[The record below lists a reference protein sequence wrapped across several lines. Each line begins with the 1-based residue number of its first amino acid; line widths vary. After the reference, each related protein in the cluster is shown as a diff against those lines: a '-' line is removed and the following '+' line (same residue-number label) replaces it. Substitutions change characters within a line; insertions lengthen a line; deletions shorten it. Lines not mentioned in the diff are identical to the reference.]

1 MKKIIF
7 SLIVLV
13 SSFIISFAQDGAD
26 YCSEGK
32 IKSFSRLSKL
42 SSVQY
47 PGDNNIDVTYYKLDL
62 RVNINPNSLNGI
74 VTVKAKAATQNL
86 TTFYLDLVNA
96 LTVSSV
102 KLNGNALAFSQANN
116 QLTITLNRQ
125 YSLREEFSVDIT
137 YSGVPT
143 SGTGFISKAS
153 FLFYDQSAA
162 KQVVATLSEPY
173 GARDWWPNKDTPAD
187 KADSSDVWITADKFF
202 VSVSNG
208 KLIST
213 VDNPDGTRTYKWK
226 NHYPI
231 ANYLISIAMTNY
243 QTIVDQF
250 EYQTGKFLPV
260 IHYSYPERLDNT
272 RRTAVAK
279 TIEMLR
285 IFSEKFGP
293 YPYLKEKYGHA
304 EFSWGGGMEHQTISS
319 MGGGAMNSESTIA
332 HELAHQ
338 WYGDKV
344 TCKNWQNIWLNE
356 GFATYCEKIY
366 WQYKY
371 DQAIFNSR
379 ITNMFSSAK
388 TAQGTI
394 YVQNIN
400 SENEI
405 FNGSRSYNKGGSVLH
420 MLRGIVGDDIFFAIM
435 RQFADEPGLAYNVA
449 TTEDFQRIAERVS
462 GMNLNY
468 FFQEWI
474 YGENYPKY
482 TFGWNSKQVSGNV
495 YTLHLRAKQNVNSNP
510 SFFTM
515 PIQVKYTTPLE
526 TKIITVFN
534 NVQDQGWDI
543 TVNGQPTSVTFDP
556 DNWILKDIV
565 GTTFTDEPQNL
576 PTSFSLLQN
585 YPNPFNPETTIQYT
599 LLPVETRRGESLQ
612 HVTLKVYDL
621 IGREV
626 ATLVNEEQ
634 SAGTYKV
641 NFTIA
646 QISNLRYNISSGVY
660 FYTLKAGNF
669 IVTKKMILM
678 K

>member
-1 MKKIIF
+1 MKKH
-7 SLIVLV
+7 LLL
-13 SSFIISFAQDGAD
+13 FIILILVNSLVKAQDGAD

-47 PGDNNIDVTYYKLDL
+47 PGDSNIDVTYYKLDL
-62 RVNINPNSLNGI
+62 RVNTNPNSLNGI

-86 TTFYLDLVNA
+86 ITFYLDLVNA

-102 KLNGNALAFSQANN
+102 KLNGNALTFSQANN
-116 QLTITLNRQ
+116 QLTIILNRQ
-125 YSLREEFSVDIT
+125 YSLGEEFSVDII

-143 SGTGFISKAS
+143 SGTGSISSAR
-153 FLFYDQSAA
+153 FLFYDQTAN
-162 KQVVATLSEPY
+162 KQVVATLSQPY
-173 GARDWWPNKDTPAD
+173 GARDWWPSKDTPAD

-208 KLIST
+208 SLEAT

-243 QTIVDQF
+243 QTIDDQF

-304 EFSWGGGMEHQTISS
+304 EFSWGGGMEHQTITS

-371 DQAIFNSR
+371 DQATFNSR
-379 ITNMFSSAK
+379 ITSMFSSAK

-405 FNGSRSYNKGGSVLH
+405 FNGARSYNKGGSVLH
-420 MLRGIVGDDIFFAIM
+420 MLRGIVGDDKFFQLM
-435 RQFADEPGLAYNVA
+435 REFANEPGLAYNVA

-474 YGENYPKY
+474 YGEGYPNYTVEKNIKQLADGSY
-482 TFGWNSKQVSGNV
+482 QLTFRLKQDVK
-495 YTLHLRAKQNVNSNP
+495 TNP

-515 PIQVKYTTPLE
+515 PVRLRITLADAIWNTTL
-526 TKIITVFN
+526 FN
-534 NVQDQGWDI
+534 NQQDQSWVIPLGKTFPSSI
-543 TVNGQPTSVTFDP
+543 EFDP

-565 GTTFTDEPQNL
+565 TNTSVDKNQEVPTTF
-576 PTSFSLLQN
+576 SLSQN
-585 YPNPFNPETTIQYT
+585 YPNPFNPSTVISWQLAVSTFVNLRI
-599 LLPVETRRGESLQ
+599 
-612 HVTLKVYDL
+612 YDL
-621 IGREV
+621 LGREV
-626 ATLVNEEQ
+626 ATLVDEFQ
-634 SAGTYKV
+634 QAGFHNSTF
-641 NFTIA
+641 NT
-646 QISNLRYNISSGVY
+646 QNWSLTSGVY
-660 FYTLKAGNF
+660 FYTFQASDY
-669 IVTKKMILM
+669 IETKKMILI

>member
-1 MKKIIF
+1 MKKFTILLIILF
-7 SLIVLV
+7 LV
-13 SSFIISFAQDGAD
+13 NILSRAQDGAD

-62 RVNINPNSLNGI
+62 RVNTNPNSLNGI
-74 VTVKAKAATQNL
+74 VTVKAKAAAQNL
-86 TTFYLDLVNA
+86 ITFNLDLVNA
-96 LTVSSV
+96 LIVSSV

-137 YSGVPT
+137 YSGTPT
-143 SGTGFISKAS
+143 SGTGFISNAS
-153 FLFYDQSAA
+153 FSFYDQSAN
-162 KQVVATLSEPY
+162 KQVVATLSQPY
-173 GARDWWPNKDTPAD
+173 GARDWWPSKDTPGD

-208 KLIST
+208 ALQGVI
-213 VDNPDGTRTYKWK
+213 DNSDGTRTYKWK

-250 EYQTGKFLPV
+250 EYQTGKFLPL
-260 IHYSYPERLDNT
+260 IHYNYPERLDNT

-279 TIEMLR
+279 TIDMLR

-371 DQAIFNSR
+371 DQATFNSR
-379 ITNMFSSAK
+379 ITSMFSSAK

-405 FNGSRSYNKGGSVLH
+405 FNGARSYNKGGSVLH
-420 MLRGIVGDDIFFAIM
+420 MLRGIVGDNKFFQIM
-435 RQFADEPGLAYNVA
+435 REFADEPGLAYNVA
-449 TTEDFQRIAERVS
+449 TTEDFQRIAERIS

-474 YGENYPKY
+474 YGEGYPKY
-482 TFGWNSKQVSGNV
+482 TVEKNIKQLADGS
-495 YTLHLRAKQNVNSNP
+495 YELTLRLKQDVKINP

-515 PIQVKYTTPLE
+515 PVRLRITLTDVILNTTL
-526 TKIITVFN
+526 FN
-534 NVQDQGWDI
+534 NQQDQSWVIPLGKTFPSSI
-543 TVNGQPTSVTFDP
+543 EFDP

-565 GTTFTDEPQNL
+565 ANTSVDKNQEVPTTF
-576 PTSFSLLQN
+576 SLSQN
-585 YPNPFNPETTIQYT
+585 YPNPFNPSTIISYQLSVDSY
-599 LLPVETRRGESLQ
+599 
-612 HVTLKVYDL
+612 VTLKVYDL
-621 IGREV
+621 LGREV
-626 ATLVNEEQ
+626 ETLVNEFRQ
-634 SAGTYKV
+634 PGYYNSQFSILNYK
-641 NFTIA
+641 
-646 QISNLRYNISSGVY
+646 LPSGIY
-660 FYTLKAGNF
+660 YYTLKAGDF
-669 IVTKKMILM
+669 METKKMILM

>member
-1 MKKIIF
+1 MKKHSII
-7 SLIVLV
+7 
-13 SSFIISFAQDGAD
+13 FIISFLVNILSHAQDGAD

-32 IKSFSRLSKL
+32 IKSFSRLSKI

-47 PGDNNIDVTYYKLDL
+47 PGDSNIDVKYYKLDL
-62 RVNINPNSLNGI
+62 RVAVNPNNLSGV
-74 VTVKAKAATQNL
+74 VTVRANSTKQNL
-86 TTFYLDLVNA
+86 TSFYLDLVKA
-96 LTVSSV
+96 ASGGLTVSSV
-102 KLNGNALAFSQANN
+102 KQNGNNLSFTHANN
-116 QLTITLNRQ
+116 QLQINLSKSYALN
-125 YSLREEFSVDIT
+125 EEFSVDIT
-137 YSGVPT
+137 YSGVPI
-143 SGTGFISKAS
+143 SGTGFISTAS
-153 FLFYDQSAA
+153 FSFLDRSAA
-162 KQVVATLSEPY
+162 KIVIASLSEPY

-187 KADSSDVWITADKFF
+187 KSDSSDVWITADKVF

-208 KLIST
+208 SLEATI
-213 VDNPDGTRTYKWK
+213 DNPDGTRTYKWK

-243 QTIVDQF
+243 QTINDQF

-279 TIEMLR
+279 TIDMLR

-304 EFSWGGGMEHQTISS
+304 EFSWGGGMEHQTITS

-371 DQAIFNSR
+371 DQATFN
-379 ITNMFSSAK
+379 TKVNNMFSSAK

-420 MLRGIVGDDIFFAIM
+420 MLRGIVGDDKFFQLM
-435 RQFADEPGLAYNVA
+435 REYANEPGLAYNVA

-462 GMNLNY
+462 RLNLNY

-482 TFGWNSKQVSGNV
+482 TFKWNYKEVIGDNYILTLLATQV
-495 YTLHLRAKQNVNSNP
+495 VNTSP
-510 SFFTM
+510 KFFTM
-515 PIQVKYTTPLE
+515 PIQVKITT
-526 TKIITVFN
+526 TKGITTKSIFN
-534 NVQDQGWDI
+534 NSQTQTWELPIVGKPI
-543 TVNGQPTSVTFDP
+543 AIEIDP
-556 DNWILKDIV
+556 NNWILK
-565 GTTFTDEPQNL
+565 
-576 PTSFSLLQN
+576 
-585 YPNPFNPETTIQYT
+585 
-599 LLPVETRRGESLQ
+599 
-612 HVTLKVYDL
+612 
-621 IGREV
+621 
-626 ATLVNEEQ
+626 
-634 SAGTYKV
+634 
-641 NFTIA
+641 
-646 QISNLRYNISSGVY
+646 NITEIK
-660 FYTLKAGNF
+660 F
-669 IVTKKMILM
+669 
-678 K
+678 

>member
-32 IKSFSRLSKL
+32 IKSFSRLSKF

-47 PGDNNIDVTYYKLDL
+47 PGDSNIDVIYYKLDL
-62 RVNINPNSLNGI
+62 RVAVNPNNLSGV
-74 VTVKAKAATQNL
+74 VTVKAKSTKQNL
-86 TTFYLDLVNA
+86 TSFYLDLVKA
-96 LTVSSV
+96 TSGGLTVSSV
-102 KLNGNALAFSQANN
+102 KQNGNNLSFTHANN
-116 QLTITLNRQ
+116 QLQINLSKSYALN
-125 YSLREEFSVDIT
+125 EEFSVDIT
-137 YSGVPT
+137 YSGVPIR
-143 SGTGFISKAS
+143 GTGFISTAS
-153 FLFYDQSAA
+153 FSFLDQSAA
-162 KQVVATLSEPY
+162 KIVVASLSEPY

-243 QTIVDQF
+243 QTIDDQF

-344 TCKNWQNIWLNE
+344 TCKNWQNICLNE

-371 DQAIFNSR
+371 DQATFNSR
-379 ITNMFSSAK
+379 ITSMFSSAK

-405 FNGSRSYNKGGSVLH
+405 FNGARSYNKGGSILH
-420 MLRGIVGDDIFFAIM
+420 MLRGIV
-435 RQFADEPGLAYNVA
+435 
-449 TTEDFQRIAERVS
+449 
-462 GMNLNY
+462 
-468 FFQEWI
+468 
-474 YGENYPKY
+474 
-482 TFGWNSKQVSGNV
+482 
-495 YTLHLRAKQNVNSNP
+495 
-510 SFFTM
+510 
-515 PIQVKYTTPLE
+515 
-526 TKIITVFN
+526 
-534 NVQDQGWDI
+534 
-543 TVNGQPTSVTFDP
+543 
-556 DNWILKDIV
+556 
-565 GTTFTDEPQNL
+565 
-576 PTSFSLLQN
+576 
-585 YPNPFNPETTIQYT
+585 
-599 LLPVETRRGESLQ
+599 
-612 HVTLKVYDL
+612 
-621 IGREV
+621 
-626 ATLVNEEQ
+626 
-634 SAGTYKV
+634 
-641 NFTIA
+641 
-646 QISNLRYNISSGVY
+646 
-660 FYTLKAGNF
+660 
-669 IVTKKMILM
+669 
-678 K
+678 